1 METGMTMK
9 YDKRHE
15 GLLVEKINFQVNIF
29 RKSKKMEKSER
40 PG

>member
-9 YDKRHE
+9 YDERHE
-15 GLLVEKINFQVNIF
+15 DLLVEKSNSQVNIF
-29 RKSKKMEKSER
+29 RKSKKMERNER